1 MRIEQLERRNL
12 QGRVGDTA
20 NKEKIRTTATEKEN
34 KKERMRARAMW
45 RMAIASGS
53 AGSKATTMEAVVVSG
68 HWSRDDCDIGDDGDG
83 NDNDPIE
90 RL

>member
-1 MRIEQLERRNL
+1 MRIEQREGQNL

-34 KKERMRARAMW
+34 KKEPMRARAMW
-45 RMAIASGS
+45 RMAVASGS
-53 AGSKATTMEAVVVSG
+53 VGSKATTMEAVVASG
-68 HWSRDDCDIGDDGDG
+68 HWSRDDCDNGDDGDG

>member
-1 MRIEQLERRNL
+1 
-12 QGRVGDTA
+12 
-20 NKEKIRTTATEKEN
+20 
-34 KKERMRARAMW
+34 MRARAMW

-53 AGSKATTMEAVVVSG
+53 AGSKVTTMEAVVASG